1 MQKIILASQS
11 PRRKQLLEQ
20 ANISFDVVVK
30 PTDETYPTHL
40 SIENIPIH
48 IAQQKANAVSS
59 EFSNH
64 IILAADTIVAIENTI
79 LGKPTDRLDAIR
91 MLQLLSNKT
100 HMVITGVCIQQNDKE
115 INFSDTT
122 YVHFNKLTN
131 AAIEYYIDHYKPYD
145 KAGAYGIQEWIGLIG
160 IQYIKGDY
168 YNVMGLPINR
178 VVKALEAF

>member
-11 PRRKQLLEQ
+11 PRRKQLLKQ

-40 SIENIPIH
+40 AIENIPIH
-48 IAQQKANAVSS
+48 IAQQKANAIST
-59 EFSNH
+59 EYPNH
-64 IILAADTIVAIENTI
+64 TILAADTIVAIHNSI
-79 LGKPTDRLDAIR
+79 LGKPTDKSDAIR

-100 HMVITGVCIQQNDKE
+100 HMVITGIYIQQNNKK
-115 INFSDTT
+115 INFSDIT